1 MTELFCNFLRFK
13 AFRDAFLSLFLERD
27 VMNCVSFSNCSTQIP
42 LPKDR
47 GTPDLAISDDSNFNI
62 LIEVKTGNTP
72 LTHNQPESYLEYLK
86 DEQQNSKWMVFIVPK
101 DYRYLTE
108 LESKIDA
115 FLSQHSKAGINT
127 KILFWQ
133 HVIQIIKERE
143 LPILSSYFS
152 ELYKFLKGWY
162 QLKTINF
169 NNAEV
174 GRMFDKSIPEIMIK
188 LNEIVD
194 GVKTSLGKTGV
205 KVTTSSY
212 SEEYGIYIWNK
223 DGKKIL
229 WFGIWYPFWKEH
241 EKPLCY
247 GVDTEAKDW
256 SSHAV
261 EKFKESHPQNYIEYS
276 QYHLSWINKD
286 ILPEDDCLELIAKTI
301 ENVLIQLLES

>member
-1 MTELFCNFLRFK
+1 MSRTENIFFGLVRSENAMTELFCNFLRFK
-13 AFRDAFLSLFLERD
+13 AFRDAFLSLFLEKD
-27 VMNCVSFSNCSTQIP
+27 VMNCVSFSNCSTQNP
-42 LPKDR
+42 LPEDR
-47 GTPDLAISDDSNFNI
+47 GTPDLAINDDSNFNI

-86 DEQQNSKWMVFIVPK
+86 DEQQNSKWMIFLVPK

-143 LPILSSYFS
+143 LSILSSYFS
-152 ELYKFLKGWY
+152 EFYKFLKGWY

-194 GVKTSLGKTGV
+194 
-205 KVTTSSY
+205 
-212 SEEYGIYIWNK
+212 
-223 DGKKIL
+223 
-229 WFGIWYPFWKEH
+229 
-241 EKPLCY
+241 C
-247 GVDTEAKDW
+247 
-256 SSHAV
+256 
-261 EKFKESHPQNYIEYS
+261 
-276 QYHLSWINKD
+276 
-286 ILPEDDCLELIAKTI
+286 
-301 ENVLIQLLES
+301 